1 MGTLGQCVRKAR
13 VVSPLARVQSRQN
26 LMVPEPRSLSL
37 FTKKPPRNVP
47 PPPAGT
53 TRYPPPTK
61 PFPPGARDDK
71 GPGSGWWLRG
81 LRGVVST
88 LRSALPNCPR
98 EGPCCLPWG
107 PALASVSR
115 AAV

>member
-53 TRYPPPTK
+53 TRYPARPPPSVTAELRAWRQA
-61 PFPPGARDDK
+61 FTSARPWDEHK
-71 GPGSGWWLRG
+71 GSRGPHSG
-81 LRGVVST
+81 
-88 LRSALPNCPR
+88 
-98 EGPCCLPWG
+98 
-107 PALASVSR
+107 
-115 AAV
+115 